1 VIQGGW
7 DGEDVFNDIWIF
19 NTDSFVWTQPR
30 TTGFGP
36 TPRYGHTLTLTPDG
50 RLLTIGGCSF
60 EKETGVPKYNNDV
73 RQLDT
78 ESMIWTRPR
87 VNGDIPTGRYG
98 HSSTLL
104 GDGMVFMFGGWGKG
118 GCQSSDLIN
127 DASAHTSLVLDTKSM
142 CWSVPQ
148 KANHKSVKHTYNHG
162 ACRSG
167 PSTVFMF
174 GGFDGRQA
182 LNDFYVVN
190 LALNGG
196 GNVEV

>member
-1 VIQGGW
+1 
-7 DGEDVFNDIWIF
+7 
-19 NTDSFVWTQPR
+19 
-30 TTGFGP
+30 
-36 TPRYGHTLTLTPDG
+36 
-50 RLLTIGGCSF
+50 
-60 EKETGVPKYNNDV
+60 VPKYNNDV

-87 VNGDIPTGRYG
+87 VNGEIPTGRYG

-104 GDGMVFMFGGWGKG
+104 SDGMIFLFGGWGKG
-118 GCQSSDLIN
+118 GCQSSELIN
-127 DASAHTSLVLDTKSM
+127 DVSAHTSLVLDTKSM
-142 CWSVPQ
+142 CWSVPR
-148 KANHKSVKHTYNHG
+148 KTNHKSVKHTYNHG

-190 LALNGG
+190 LTFGG
-196 GNVEV
+196 IA